1 MFTDYLERGANY
13 QGLAAPL
20 NPSSL
25 RESSNSSKGA
35 GDGKGSQLRPPG
47 ALVSSLD
54 SIRGTPI
61 WGLLNPKY
69 GASYGNQV
77 KKPRL

>member
-1 MFTDYLERGANY
+1 MFTDYLERGVNY
-13 QGLAAPL
+13 QGLAEAL

-25 RESSNSSKGA
+25 RESSDSSKVA
-35 GDGKGSQLRPPG
+35 GDSKGSQLRPPG
-47 ALVSSLD
+47 ALISSLD

-69 GASYGNQV
+69 GARYNNQV
-77 KKPRL
+77 KKPI